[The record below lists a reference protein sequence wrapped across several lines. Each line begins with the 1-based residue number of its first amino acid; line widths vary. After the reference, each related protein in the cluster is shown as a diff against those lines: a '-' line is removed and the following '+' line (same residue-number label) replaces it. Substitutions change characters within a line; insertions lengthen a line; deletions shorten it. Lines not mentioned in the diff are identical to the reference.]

1 MRRSRRSSG
10 KVGTMVSESAMLIQN
25 GDPDLIPDDV
35 AEPIKAQVTRGMDQN
50 LL

>member
-1 MRRSRRSSG
+1 MPADTLLAQANRRAGGPSG
-10 KVGTMVSESAMLIQN
+10 VVRTLSTQITA
-25 GDPDLIPDDV
+25 DV

>member
-1 MRRSRRSSG
+1 MG
-10 KVGTMVSESAMLIQN
+10 KSELWFLELAMPIQN
-25 GDPDLIPDDV
+25 GDPDLIHNDV